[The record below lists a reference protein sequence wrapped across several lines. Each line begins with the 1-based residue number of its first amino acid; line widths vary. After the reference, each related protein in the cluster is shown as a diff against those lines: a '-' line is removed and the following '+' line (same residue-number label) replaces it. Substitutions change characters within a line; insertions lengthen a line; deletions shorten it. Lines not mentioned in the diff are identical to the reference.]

1 MAQYTKRLIPQGINR
16 IEWIEQIVKLAEC
29 KRAIYCVQNNR
40 IFPASALMNQ
50 TAATLQKW
58 INNRWLFVYNKK
70 DDNKW
75 ESMKQ
80 VKGGKQ

>member
-1 MAQYTKRLIPQGINR
+1 MATYKKRLIPNGINR

-29 KRAIYCVQNNR
+29 NRAIYCVHWNR
-40 IFPASALMNQ
+40 IFPASVLMNQ

-75 ESMKQ
+75 ESLIK
-80 VKGGKQ
+80 KGGKQ